1 MSVLTHVLWDWNG
14 TLLDDLDAAID
25 AMNRVLAA
33 SGLPLLDRARYRSVF
48 GFPVQDYYGRLGFGP
63 EHGTF
68 EDWARAFLDAYDRGA
83 SGIPIRREAR
93 AILTRLKGAGLRQV
107 VLSAARAGHLQE
119 MITWHELGDFF
130 EELLGRDDHHASGK
144 LDVARAW
151 IERTGVDPARLLL
164 VGDTMHDYEV
174 AREIGAHCV
183 LIAEGHHGEARL
195 RACDCAVLGTLE
207 DLYTADTPVRAYLAQ
222 AS

>member
-25 AMNRVLAA
+25 AMNGVLAA
-33 SGLPLLDRARYRSVF
+33 NGLPLLDRARYRSVF

-83 SGIPIRREAR
+83 QGIPIRR
-93 AILTRLKGAGLRQV
+93 
-107 VLSAARAGHLQE
+107 
-119 MITWHELGDFF
+119 
-130 EELLGRDDHHASGK
+130 
-144 LDVARAW
+144 
-151 IERTGVDPARLLL
+151 
-164 VGDTMHDYEV
+164 
-174 AREIGAHCV
+174 
-183 LIAEGHHGEARL
+183 EARL
-195 RACDCAVLGTLE
+195 RACDCAVLETLE